1 MAKLRDDVDA
11 WKELKDTFKWY
22 EEHYRS
28 MQEAHEKAKERWD
41 YLHMHIPKLF
51 SLIEK
56 PVRDYL
62 TAYAEGMFIEDIR
75 QILKPFTEHETMHTT
90 WNGVP
95 YWMFELLIAGRSMT
109 FTLYLSDVERYCT
122 KKVKV
127 VPTASETVTY
137 EGCTALFQELAG
149 MEES

>member
-1 MAKLRDDVDA
+1 MTKLRDNA
-11 WKELKDTFKWY
+11 ESWKELKDTFKWY

-28 MQEAHEKAKERWD
+28 MQEAHEKAKERWS

-51 SLIEK
+51 PLIKE

-62 TAYAEGMFIEDIR
+62 IAYAEGMLIEDIR
-75 QILKPFTEHETMHTT
+75 RILKPFIEQETIHTT
-90 WNGVP
+90 WNGAP
-95 YWMFELLIAGRSMT
+95 CWIFELLIAGRSMT

-122 KKVKV
+122 KKVEVK
-127 VPTASETVTY
+127 PTTSETVTY
-137 EGCTALFQELAG
+137 EGCTALFRELAG